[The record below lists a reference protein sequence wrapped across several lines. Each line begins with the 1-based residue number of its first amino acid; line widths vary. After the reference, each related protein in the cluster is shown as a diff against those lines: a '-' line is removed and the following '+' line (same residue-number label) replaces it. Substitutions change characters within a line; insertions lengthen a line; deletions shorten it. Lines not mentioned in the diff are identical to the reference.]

1 MTRRSAIITLSG
13 FATVAAGI
21 YLGSVLVDRHL
32 KSQVVAAVRKATGR
46 EFKVNGAVELRL
58 LPSPQLSISDARLF
72 DLPGFSRKEFAQ
84 ADRIE
89 LDLEG
94 APLLRGKLQFNEI
107 RFQRLR
113 AELRRNAAGANNWDD
128 LFPKPRGAL
137 AAMNDAAFDDA
148 RLRKLQRFSMD
159 ESEIGFE
166 DEGSSRKWQL
176 SGVSVD
182 TERRT
187 RAGAIPFVLSATL
200 ASEVPRLYGTLTLD
214 GRAVLDLAHGRY
226 AIQKTSLEF
235 NGRGLVDT
243 VWARVRGDVAVNR
256 ATGTLEGEFDGRAL
270 GMGVRAQLT
279 MQGIPDHVRYDGRL
293 ALDAFSPRD
302 LLAQFGRQVPGTRDP
317 SALTHASVR
326 MRVHGDKAR
335 MIIAPVDA
343 TLDASKL
350 TGYIT
355 LAGYRRPTIDF
366 RLTVNRINLERYRA
380 VDTPSTVRKEA
391 VPAAYDTVLSSLA
404 NEGLRD
410 LGYTVTG
417 EVNVGVMLQAEAR
430 NDDVR
435 TLVFT
440 GIRP

>member
-1 MTRRSAIITLSG
+1 MVG
-13 FATVAAGI
+13 AAF
-21 YLGSVLVDRHL
+21 YLGSELANRHL

-46 EFKVNGAVELRL
+46 EFQVNGAVEFRL
-58 LPSPQLSISDARLF
+58 LPSPRLGIAGAKLF
-72 DLPGFSRKEFAQ
+72 DLPSFSARAFAL
-84 ADRIE
+84 ADKIE
-89 LDLEG
+89 LDLERSS
-94 APLLRGKLQFNEI
+94 LLRGKLQFTEI
-107 RFQRLR
+107 RFQGLR
-113 AELRRNAAGANNWDD
+113 AEFRRNAAGVNNWDD
-128 LFPKPRGAL
+128 LFPIPRGAL
-137 AAMNDAAFDDA
+137 AATNDAVFDDA

-166 DEGSSRKWQL
+166 DQGTNRKWLL
-176 SGVSVD
+176 SGLSVD

-200 ASEVPRLYGTLTLD
+200 ASEVPRMYGTLTLD
-214 GRAVLDLAHGRY
+214 GHALLDLAHGRY
-226 AIQKTSLEF
+226 AAQKTSLEF
-235 NGRGLVDT
+235 NGRGLADT
-243 VWARVRGDVAVNR
+243 IWARVRGDVALNR

-279 MQGIPDHVRYDGRL
+279 MQGIPDHVRFDGRL
-293 ALDAFSPRD
+293 ALDAFSPRE
-302 LLAQFGRQVPGTRDP
+302 LLAQFGRQVPSTRDP

-326 MRVHGDKAR
+326 LRVHGDKAR
-335 MIIAPVDA
+335 MIVAPVDA

-380 VDTPSTVRKEA
+380 VETPATVKQEG
-391 VPAAYDTVLSSLA
+391 VPAPYDTVLSSLA

-417 EVNVGVMLQAEAR
+417 EVNVGVILLAEAR
-430 NDDVR
+430 DDDVR